1 MVIVSRPVVHRERRA
16 TSVFHVVSLVCQLQR
31 RNVTEREREREKEER
46 NCKRVK
52 RDRRE
57 NVKDGV

>member
-1 MVIVSRPVVHRERRA
+1 LSAAKEE
-16 TSVFHVVSLVCQLQR
+16 C
-31 RNVTEREREREKEER
+31 NGKREREREKEER